1 MTNQMACR
9 VVIAYKT
16 GLLGRGLQSLLEHAG
31 AFEAVAV
38 FGADEG
44 LAATIRDN
52 APHVIIVESG
62 ALSPENAQAV
72 LDTALGHPNMNVVS
86 VSLDVAHS
94 TLWRTLGVVAEGS
107 ETLVDALRRHLT
119 VLA

>member
-1 MTNQMACR
+1 MTHRTLCR

-16 GLLGRGLQSLLEHAG
+16 GLLGRGLQSLLESAG
-31 AFEAVAV
+31 AFEVVAV

-44 LAATIRDN
+44 LAGAIREN

-72 LDTALGHPNMNVVS
+72 LDTALAHPNMSVLS
-86 VSLDVAHS
+86 VSLDVAHP

-119 VLA
+119 VPA

>member
-1 MTNQMACR
+1 MTNPTFCR

-31 AFEAVAV
+31 PFEVAAV
-38 FGADEG
+38 FGGNGE
-44 LAATIRDN
+44 LARTIRERT
-52 APHVIIVESG
+52 PHVIIVENG

-72 LDTALGHPNMNVVS
+72 LNTALDHSNMSVLS
-86 VSLDVAHS
+86 VSLDVAHP
-94 TLWRTLGVVAEGS
+94 TLWRALGVVAEGG

-119 VLA
+119 VPA